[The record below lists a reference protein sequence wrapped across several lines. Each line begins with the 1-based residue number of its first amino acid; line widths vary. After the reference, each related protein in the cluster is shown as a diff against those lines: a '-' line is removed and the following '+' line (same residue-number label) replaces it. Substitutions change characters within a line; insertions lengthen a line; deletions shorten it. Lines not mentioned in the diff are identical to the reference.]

1 MKDSKIEELEK
12 KIRVKD
18 GWLNHLIMI
27 GFDYDG
33 YKDADSLMKL
43 IDELIEYAQC
53 ALNND
58 DTSIASVSYPNDGAN
73 GSLCNILGEKI
84 GEVDKDHNYI
94 MSDGLV
100 IDNKKKIDAMLE
112 EAKKKQLSFD
122 ENGEINE

>member
-58 DTSIASVSYPNDGAN
+58 DTSIASVSYPNDNSN

-94 MSDGLV
+94 MSDGIV
-100 IDNKKKIDAMLE
+100 VDNKKKIDVMLE

-122 ENGEINE
+122 ENGEIK